1 MRNGSHAVLVAILL
15 FVGGAAAVGAS
26 APEEAPSA
34 TLNWQARQEGQI
46 YGYLIYRSEKREG
59 PFRRINR
66 TIVPA
71 NAADAD
77 TVESYRF
84 VDRDVEPGKTYYYYL
99 DTLGGDGKKKRFSG
113 VMSKTVAP
121 RPEAGH
127 SVRPAL
133 FWALYHAPSFRILEI

>member
-1 MRNGSHAVLVAILL
+1 MRNGSHALLVSILL
-15 FVGGAAAVGAS
+15 FVAAAAAVGAS
-26 APEEAPSA
+26 SPEEAPSA

-66 TIVPA
+66 TIVHA
-71 NAADAD
+71 NAADGD

-99 DTLGGDGKKKRFSG
+99 DTLGGDGKKKRLSG
-113 VMSKTVAP
+113 VMAKTVAP
-121 RPEAGH
+121 RPEAEG
-127 SVRPAL
+127 
-133 FWALYHAPSFRILEI
+133 